1 MKKSSRLTPRA
12 TAPVQPTAK
21 SVAERIRAL
30 RRERGWSLAD
40 VERLSRGSLKA
51 VVLGSYERG
60 DRTLSLNRAIEIA
73 NIFSIPITHLLA
85 APQKSAPVP
94 TRATMMIDLRRV
106 RSLAEEPAR
115 TKEQALHT
123 LSSLLIWIA
132 NLRCDWNGE
141 IMSLRESDRAILAL
155 MTTMN
160 EDDLMNWL
168 SQERILLTELNRP

>member
-1 MKKSSRLTPRA
+1 MKTHSRLTPRA
-12 TAPVQPTAK
+12 TVPDQPSARG
-21 SVAERIRAL
+21 VAERIRSL

-60 DRTLSLNRAIEIA
+60 DRALSLNRAIEIA
-73 NIFSIPITHLLA
+73 NIFSIPLTHLLA
-85 APQKSAPVP
+85 APQKTAPVP

-106 RSLAEEPAR
+106 RSLSEQPAR
-115 TKEQALHT
+115 TKDQALHT
-123 LSSLLIWIA
+123 LSSLVVWIA

-155 MTTMN
+155 MTMMN
-160 EDDLMNWL
+160 EDDLLNWL
-168 SQERILLTELNRP
+168 SKERLLVTEPSRP

>member
-1 MKKSSRLTPRA
+1 MKTHSSLTPRA
-12 TAPVQPTAK
+12 TVPTQPSAR

-60 DRTLSLNRAIEIA
+60 DRTISLKRAIEIA
-73 NIFSIPITHLLA
+73 NVFSIPLTHLLA

-106 RSLAEEPAR
+106 QSLAEQPVH
-115 TKEQALHT
+115 TKDQTLHT
-123 LSSLLIWIA
+123 LSSLLVWIA

-141 IMSLRESDRAILAL
+141 IMTLRESDRAILAL
-155 MTTMN
+155 MTMMD
-160 EDDLMNWL
+160 EDELLNWL
-168 SQERILLTELNRP
+168 SQEKLLVTELGRP